1 MKIFGARRLFFM
13 GSSLRRTLVRH
24 TIAGLFSERRGLTP
38 TPLRPVIQAGLSVLR
53 LRSGERE
60 LEDGSED
67 YVLQKNS
74 R

>member
-1 MKIFGARRLFFM
+1 MKIFGARQLFFM

-38 TPLRPVIQAGLSVLR
+38 TPLLK
-53 LRSGERE
+53 ERE